1 MKIDTRESKD
11 IERKIEE
18 LASSYT
24 PEWHYDA
31 EDPDIGS
38 VIAKIFS
45 AQMEENIGLLNNV
58 TERDHAEFVNM
69 LDLSLKPAKP
79 ASSMVKFGLIENTV
93 AGVTIRKGLRL
104 VSQNNGEDGMP
115 VVFETDREIYAT
127 NAKITDAFMTDRE
140 AGSIVPLLGDFTS
153 ARVLEEEEE
162 SKGEEEGILS
172 DEETSGSLLSG
183 PTEIR
188 PFVLFSEEGNIARYV
203 LIIYHET
210 IFDIEGESIFLRI
223 RGNRDLTE
231 KIKEGRFRFSYY
243 SDDGFRAFDSVELL
257 PDGETFSLIKRKPNK
272 KTEERG
278 KQYAVVILEAA
289 EPVRE
294 TYEVKS
300 VELSSAGSGRPADYV
315 TDGNTDLKTKSFA
328 PFGDTLSIY
337 NECYV
342 GNDLYFSQ
350 AGATVTL
357 SFRLNSLEK
366 GLYLTKQEEQTE
378 LKIIKRK
385 PKTKPQDNPAQ
396 AWADE
401 IALEYFNGIGW
412 KQLPSEGEVGGL
424 LRGETAADVRIRFTC
439 PSDWV
444 STETGAYSGRC
455 IRIRL
460 MKSDNCYLRPAVHH
474 YPVIKDLAIE
484 YSYEDRYMV
493 PQKLYTITGTRK
505 RDITSYT
512 GRGRDFVVFSG
523 GDYADDALY
532 LGFDKKPEEGP
543 VTLYFEVDDI
553 VTGTGLKCT
562 FEYSSMRGFKK
573 IRMVD
578 YTHEFSHSG
587 LLMFMPPSDMHEAS
601 IEGKRRFWL
610 RIRRE
615 NIQRENE
622 NVMFL
627 PRINRIILNVVS
639 VYNVLTGSEENYYV
653 DEPGPDMHFALNG
666 RNILDAEVWVN
677 ENGTI
682 SREETEKMLV
692 DSPGLIRAEYDRLG
706 RTSAVYVRW
715 SEADTFW
722 GAPDR
727 RCYQIDRV
735 SGEIVFSDG
744 INADYPR
751 VTDDVAF
758 KVRIRSTDGKYGNVP
773 AGSISAVSGTEL
785 FVDNVIN
792 PVQAYGGTALETI
805 GEAMRRGANVINGR
819 GRLVTERDYVWTILN
834 YSDSIDKAALVAGET
849 IDGKKDPTDLSFVL
863 LMKDYKEGSFSFHRI
878 SGGLKDHLIKTSS
891 ITISPDRIHIVEP
904 VFVDVSVSVW
914 AEVQD
919 PDDSFEVRQ
928 IILDTFDEFFDP
940 VSGKKDSG
948 WNIGTMPKTTQVMMK
963 LSTVSHKAVVKRMA
977 MTAHYV
983 DKDGEHETSL
993 SDLAVSPFMAV
1004 RSGDHQV
1011 NIEIGTEK
1019 DHAGR

>member
-1 MKIDTRESKD
+1 MKIDIREAKD
-11 IERKIEE
+11 IEKEIEE
-18 LASSYT
+18 LAASYT
-24 PEWHYDA
+24 PEWRYDT

-38 VIAKIFS
+38 VLAKIFS
-45 AQMEENIGLLNNV
+45 SQMEENIGLLNNV
-58 TERDHAEFVNM
+58 TDRNHAEFVNM

-79 ASSMVKFGLIENTV
+79 SSSMVKFGLIENTV

-104 VSQNNGEDGMP
+104 VSQNTGEDGMP

-140 AGSIVPLLGDFTS
+140 AGSIVPLLGDFMS

-162 SKGEEEGILS
+162 SRKSEGEDSLAEEEP
-172 DEETSGSLLSG
+172 SGTVLSG
-183 PTEIR
+183 PKEIR

-203 LIIYHET
+203 LIMYHET
-210 IFDIEGESIFLRI
+210 IFDIEGESIFIRI
-223 RGNRDLTE
+223 SGNRELTE
-231 KIKEGRFRFSYY
+231 KIEAGKFRFSYY
-243 SDDGFRAFDSVELL
+243 TDEGFLEFDSVSLL
-257 PDGETFSLIKRKPNK
+257 PDGETFSLIKNKPNK
-272 KTEERG
+272 KTEEGG
-278 KQYAVVILEAA
+278 KQYAVVILEAK
-289 EPVRE
+289 EPVSE
-294 TYEVKS
+294 TCEVRA
-300 VELSSAGSGRPADYV
+300 VEASSAGSGREADYV
-315 TDGNTDLKTKSFA
+315 TDGNTDLKTESFA

-342 GNDLYFSQ
+342 GSDLYFSQ

-357 SFRLNSLEK
+357 TFRLNSLEK

-385 PKTKPQDNPAQ
+385 PRTKPQDNPAQ

-412 KQLPSEGEVGGL
+412 KQLPCEGEIGGI
-424 LRGETAADVRIRFTC
+424 LRGETAADVKIRFNC
-439 PSDWV
+439 PSDWI

-474 YPVIKDLAIE
+474 YPVIKDLTIE
-484 YSYEDRYMV
+484 YSYEDRFMI

-505 RDITSYT
+505 RDITSSM
-512 GRGRDFVVFSG
+512 GRNREFVVFSG
-523 GDYADDALY
+523 GDYKDDTLY
-532 LGFDKKPEEGP
+532 LGFDRRPEEGP

-562 FEYSSMRGFKK
+562 FEYSSMRGFRK

-578 YTHEFSHSG
+578 YTHDFSHSG

-601 IEGKRRFWL
+601 IEGRRRFWL

-615 NIQRENE
+615 KPQNDQE

-627 PRINRIILNVVS
+627 PRINRIMLNVVG
-639 VYNVLTGSEENYYV
+639 VLNIVTGSEENFYV
-653 DEPGPDMHFALNG
+653 DEPGPDMRFALNG
-666 RNILDAEVWVN
+666 KNILDAEVWVN
-677 ENGTI
+677 EHGVI
-682 SREETEKMLV
+682 SREETEKMLS
-692 DSPGLIRAEYDRLG
+692 DSPELIKAEYDRLG
-706 RTSAVYVRW
+706 RTSAVYVKWR
-715 SEADTFW
+715 EADTFW
-722 GAPDR
+722 GSEDR

-744 INADYPR
+744 IKADYPR

-758 KVRIRSTDGKYGNVP
+758 KVRIRSTDGKHGNVP
-773 AGSISAVSGTEL
+773 AGSISAVSGTEI
-785 FVDNVIN
+785 FIDSVVN

-805 GEAMRRGANVINGR
+805 REAMRRGANVINGR

-849 IDGKKDPTDLSFVL
+849 IDGINDPADLSFVL

-878 SGGLKDHLIKTSS
+878 SGGLKEHLIKTSS
-891 ITISPDRIHIVEP
+891 ITISPERIHIVEP
-904 VFVDVSVSVW
+904 VFVDVSVNVW
-914 AEVQD
+914 AEVED

-928 IILDTFDEFFDP
+928 IILDTFEEFFDP
-940 VSGKKDSG
+940 VSHKTDSG
-948 WNIGTMPKTTQVMMK
+948 WNIGTMPKPTQVMMK
-963 LSTVSHKAVVKRMA
+963 LSTVSHRAVIRRMS

-983 DKDGEHETSL
+983 DKDGEHETAL
-993 SDLAVSPFMAV
+993 SDLKVSPFMTV
-1004 RSGDHQV
+1004 RSGVHQV
-1011 NIEIGTEK
+1011 NIEMQ
-1019 DHAGR
+1019 AG